1 MFSDAN
7 RIFAISARKRIEQ
20 MRFLR
25 QILTCA
31 VGVGLTAGLPPATV
45 SQTERE
51 GQNPAIQA
59 QPPAPVVSCRCVQKP
74 PPQPGHRP
82 IVHKPLCDYSCD
94 CAPEKTACSLALAQQ
109 QAERDAALGK
119 FYFDNNQ
126 FEAALGIC
134 QEGLKLAGYLES
146 LSGCEEKAIEKLRDE
161 RKKELSARLQLV
173 DARLWRGEADE
184 AFAEVSRVRS
194 ELAPPQSPLGNFD
207 EAMNAEV
214 SRRLNLAKR
223 MKWAIRGIPIIFWT
237 SLRALAVVL
246 ALVVGLYLLRLV
258 VELILR
264 HQRYRT
270 ARLGAETIDWTVW
283 SIRDSQDQGGAGP
296 VMDALNPSN
305 NPLLREQLKPS
316 SLLLVPPLAVVDG
329 MEMEDEECPVW
340 KDFLDEPRQ
349 AIDMEELPSLEEL
362 RRHRFNQMEAFD
374 ELDVKFGSIEAKGIV
389 GLFRAI
395 GKWLDRGLPAAQG
408 TVYTLAEGSGAQSY
422 ACVRITCNWTTELQ
436 ALSRQGG
443 EPSPGVHTR
452 GEVQEQDENGPADET
467 ISVYASTAN
476 DPSIDA
482 VALSAQRAGFKLF
495 HRLVR
500 KSSPSYATAVANFH
514 QGVKLI
520 DEYI

>member
-1 MFSDAN
+1 MAEEE
-7 RIFAISARKRIEQ
+7 AKRDVDLSNN
-20 MRFLR
+20 FYL
-25 QILTCA
+25 
-31 VGVGLTAGLPPATV
+31 
-45 SQTERE
+45 
-51 GQNPAIQA
+51 
-59 QPPAPVVSCRCVQKP
+59 KK
-74 PPQPGHRP
+74 GH
-82 IVHKPLCDYSCD
+82 Y
-94 CAPEKTACSLALAQQ
+94 
-109 QAERDAALGK
+109 
-119 FYFDNNQ
+119 
-126 FEAALGIC
+126 EAALKAC
-134 QEGLKLAGYLES
+134 QEALKLASNWEPARE
-146 LSGCEEKAIEKLRDE
+146 CEEKAIERLREE
-161 RKKELSARLQLV
+161 RKKELSARLELV

-184 AFAEVSRVRS
+184 AFTEVARLRS

-207 EAMNAEV
+207 GEMNAEV
-214 SRRLNLAKR
+214 SSRLNLAKR
-223 MKWAIRGIPIIFWT
+223 LKWAIWGVPIIFWT

-246 ALVVGLYLLRLV
+246 ALVVALYLLRLV
-258 VELILR
+258 IELILR

-270 ARLGAETIDWTVW
+270 TRLGAETIDWTVW

-329 MEMEDEECPVW
+329 VEMENDEECPVW
-340 KDFLDEPRQ
+340 RDFLDESRQ
-349 AIDMEELPSLEEL
+349 AIDMEDLPSLKEL

-374 ELDVKFGSIEAKGIV
+374 ELDVKFGSIQAKGIV

-408 TVYTLAEGSGAQSY
+408 TVYTLVEGTGGQSY

-436 ALSRQGG
+436 ALSGQGG
-443 EPSPGVHTR
+443 EPSLGVHPPGGVR
-452 GEVQEQDENGPADET
+452 EQDENGPADET

-495 HRLVR
+495 HRLVK